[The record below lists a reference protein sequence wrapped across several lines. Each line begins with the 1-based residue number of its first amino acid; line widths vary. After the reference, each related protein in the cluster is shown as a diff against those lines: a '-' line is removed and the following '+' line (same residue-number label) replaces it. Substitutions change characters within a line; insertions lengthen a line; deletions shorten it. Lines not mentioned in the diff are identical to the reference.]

1 MEKGSASTVSPASF
15 ILLFHPYSLLN
26 KSHVKSRETRQIN
39 HMRNHRK
46 TMAKKLSRSEWYNT
60 EARRKK
66 WIDTI
71 ETPNG
76 TCPALHIESLSEIE
90 FKKLKQRWN
99 SYKHRSKKRSISLE
113 ITPKTHQLL
122 KKLQKN
128 RTLTATIESLIN
140 QTFNQLNQ
148 TTSITQIYHPIEINK
163 NLEQQKDYELSLI
176 KAKIEQLTNEIINLR
191 EEIKNSSY
199 THQAPPANNGIKPDN
214 SDPHKKAL
222 PKLDPD
228 INLLD
233 GRTKW

>member
-1 MEKGSASTVSPASF
+1 
-15 ILLFHPYSLLN
+15 
-26 KSHVKSRETRQIN
+26 
-39 HMRNHRK
+39 
-46 TMAKKLSRSEWYNT
+46 MAKKLSRSEWYNAD
-60 EARRKK
+60 ARRKK
-66 WIDTI
+66 WVDTVD
-71 ETPNG
+71 TPNNI
-76 TCPALHIESLSEIE
+76 CPLQYIEELSELE
-90 FKKLKQRWN
+90 FKNLKQRWG
-99 SYKHRSKKRSISLE
+99 SHKHRSKKRSISLE
-113 ITPKTHQLL
+113 VTPKTHQLL

-148 TTSITQIYHPIEINK
+148 TTSITQINHPIEINK
-163 NLEQQKDYELSLI
+163 NFEQQKDDELFLI
-176 KAKIEQLTNEIINLR
+176 RVKIEQLTNEIVNLK
-191 EEIKNSSY
+191 EEIKNSSH